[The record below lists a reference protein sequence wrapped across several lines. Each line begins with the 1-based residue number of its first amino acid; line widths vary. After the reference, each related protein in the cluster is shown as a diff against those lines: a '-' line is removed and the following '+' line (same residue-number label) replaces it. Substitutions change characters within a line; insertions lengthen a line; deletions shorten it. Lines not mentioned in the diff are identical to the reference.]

1 MRQYG
6 KIIAQL
12 RREHNMTQAELGAKL
27 NVTYQAVSKW
37 ENDQSQPDF
46 ATMAQIAEL
55 FHVPLTIFLG
65 GEEKETAVATAAAEG
80 AEPVL
85 GYCTVCGN
93 AVRQDNVAQQRPVLI
108 CKDCVEA
115 DARRKEEEAR
125 AAEQQKERQ
134 EQGRKLANK
143 RTRNRGLIWGGVI
156 ALVVMILV
164 AVFYAIGGGTAGAGI
179 VAVLITGIF
188 VYTFS
193 SQMFW
198 GGFIF
203 ETCLF
208 GGKIIGTPGI
218 IFSFDLDGFIFLI
231 VMKVIFALL
240 KLFIFLI
247 TFVFFAIVSIL
258 LSPFT
263 FVPALIRV
271 SRHGW
276 GGDD

>member
-65 GEEKETAVATAAAEG
+65 GEEKETAVAAAAAES

-134 EQGRKLANK
+134 EQGRKWANK
-143 RTRNRGLIWGGVI
+143 GTRNRGLIWGGVI

-164 AVFYAIGGGTAGAGI
+164 AVSYAIGGGTAGAGI

-231 VMKVIFALL
+231 VMKVFFALL

-276 GGDD
+276 GEDD

>member
-46 ATMAQIAEL
+46 ATMVQIAEL

-65 GEEKETAVATAAAEG
+65 GEEKETAVAAAAAES

-188 VYTFS
+188 IYTFVA
-193 SQMFW
+193 QMFW
-198 GGFIF
+198 GGFVF

>member
-55 FHVPLTIFLG
+55 FHVPLTIFLS
-65 GEEKETAVATAAAEG
+65 GEENEAAVATAAAES

-125 AAEQQKERQ
+125 AAEEQKERQ

-164 AVFYAIGGGTAGAGI
+164 AVSYAIGGGTAGAGI

>member
-55 FHVPLTIFLG
+55 FHVPLTIISS
-65 GEEKETAVATAAAEG
+65 GEEKETAVATAAAES

-115 DARRKEEEAR
+115 DARKKEEEAR

-276 GGDD
+276 GGDN

>member
-65 GEEKETAVATAAAEG
+65 GEEKETAVAAAAAES

-125 AAEQQKERQ
+125 AAEQQKEWQ

-143 RTRNRGLIWGGVI
+143 RTRNRGLIWGAVI

-276 GGDD
+276 GGDN

>member
-55 FHVPLTIFLG
+55 FHVPLTIFLS
-65 GEEKETAVATAAAEG
+65 GEENETAVATAAAES

-125 AAEQQKERQ
+125 AAEQQKEWQ

>member
-55 FHVPLTIFLG
+55 FHVPLTIFLS
-65 GEEKETAVATAAAEG
+65 GEENETAVATAAAES

-276 GGDD
+276 GGDN

>member
-1 MRQYG
+1 MRQNG

-55 FHVPLTIFLG
+55 FHVPLTIFLS
-65 GEEKETAVATAAAEG
+65 GEENETAVATAAAES

-115 DARRKEEEAR
+115 EARRKEEEAR

-134 EQGRKLANK
+134 EQGRRFANK
-143 RTRNRGLIWGGVI
+143 RTRNRGLIWGAVI

-188 VYTFS
+188 IYTFVA
-193 SQMFW
+193 QMFW
-198 GGFIF
+198 GGFVF

-208 GGKIIGTPGI
+208 GGKIIGTPGV

-276 GGDD
+276 GGDN

>member
-55 FHVPLTIFLG
+55 FHVPLTIFLS
-65 GEEKETAVATAAAEG
+65 GEENETAVATAAAES

-134 EQGRKLANK
+134 EQGRRFANK
-143 RTRNRGLIWGGVI
+143 RTRNRGLIWGAVI

-188 VYTFS
+188 IYTFVA
-193 SQMFW
+193 QMFW
-198 GGFIF
+198 GGFVF

-276 GGDD
+276 GGDN